1 MRNKLVSVVGVN
13 PPADIAFGRIAEV
26 RSRSMSCNCMTRTSQ
41 QECRGILEQE
51 ADMSE
56 AVIELKH
63 ITKRFAKVLANDDV
77 SITVH
82 KGEVVALLGEN
93 GAGKSTIMKILY
105 GLYHAT
111 SGEIWIDGKEHKI
124 ASPKEAMALG
134 ISMIQQHF
142 SLVPAHTVTENI
154 ILGNCKGRVDIKAK
168 EKEIEALAKQ
178 YGFDVPAGECIKNLS
193 VGTQQKVEI
202 LKALYLNARI
212 LIMDE
217 PTAVLT
223 PQEIDTLMAF
233 VKNYVSKG
241 NSVVF
246 ITHKMKEVM
255 QVSDTIVVMRNG
267 KICGTVKR
275 EDTNEKELAHMM
287 IGHDLETL
295 QAPGEDDPEK
305 KKKRLIV
312 EDLTIQKKDSAP
324 VLDHINLT
332 VHEGE
337 ILGIAGVSDN
347 GQQELCEALYGAET
361 PTQGK
366 ILLDGRDIT
375 ATSVK
380 DRITMGMGYTASD
393 RYRYGMV
400 AEMSLAENMLLKA
413 SYLKKWVSHGI
424 INWKKLR
431 QYTERQ
437 IKEYKIKAPDCNVT
451 VGSLS
456 GGNQQKVV
464 VAREVDMGKS
474 LVIFDQPT
482 RGLDLGAINY
492 VHKTILGEKN
502 SGKSV
507 ILVSTEL
514 SEIFALSDRIAVM
527 YKGRIMGIY
536 KNGELTTE
544 KIGLL
549 MAGYQPDK
557 EEEA

>member
-1 MRNKLVSVVGVN
+1 MDEKTDFLRNRRNVCVCSCDEKRYLK
-13 PPADIAFGRIAEV
+13 FYAEG
-26 RSRSMSCNCMTRTSQ
+26 MKQAMN
-41 QECRGILEQE
+41 EP
-51 ADMSE
+51 
-56 AVIELKH
+56 VIELKH

-77 SITVH
+77 SITIH

-111 SGEIWIDGKEHKI
+111 SGEILIDGKERKI
-124 ASPKEAMALG
+124 ASPKDAMSLG

-154 ILGNCKGRVDIKAK
+154 ILGNCKGKIDMKAK
-168 EKEIEALAKQ
+168 EKEIQELARQ
-178 YGFDVPAGECIKNLS
+178 YGFDVPAGEYIKNLS

-223 PQEIDTLMAF
+223 PQEIDTLMEF
-233 VKNYVSKG
+233 VKQYVAKG

-246 ITHKMKEVM
+246 ITHKMREVM

-267 KICGTVKR
+267 RISGMVSRSETS
-275 EDTNEKELAHMM
+275 EHNLAHMM
-287 IGHDLETL
+287 IGRDLEVL
-295 QAPGEDDPEK
+295 QQPGQEIPEDR
-305 KKKRLIV
+305 KKRLVV
-312 EDLTIQKKDSAP
+312 EDLTIQKKDQAP
-324 VLDHINLT
+324 ALDHVSFELY
-332 VHEGE
+332 EGE
-337 ILGIAGVSDN
+337 VLGIAGVSEN
-347 GQQELCEALYGAET
+347 GQQELCDAIYGAAPVT
-361 PTQGK
+361 AGK
-366 ILLDGRDIT
+366 VRLDGEDL
-375 ATSVK
+375 SGLEVK
-380 DRITMGMGYTASD
+380 DRIARGIGYTASD

-400 AEMSLAENMLLKA
+400 SDMSLSENMLLKS
-413 SYLKKWVSHGI
+413 SYLDTWVKHGL
-424 INWKKLR
+424 INWKALHK
-431 QYTERQ
+431 YTDDQ
-437 IKEYKIKAPDCNVT
+437 IQTYAVKAPDHSVT
-451 VGSLS
+451 IGSLS

-464 VAREVDMGKS
+464 VAREVDMGQK
-474 LVIFDQPT
+474 LIIFDQPT

-492 VHKTILGEKN
+492 VHKTIIDQKN
-502 SGKSV
+502 KGKSV
-507 ILVSTEL
+507 LLVSTEL

-536 KNGELTTE
+536 RNGELTTE

-549 MAGYQPDK
+549 MAGIYPEK

>member
-1 MRNKLVSVVGVN
+1 
-13 PPADIAFGRIAEV
+13 
-26 RSRSMSCNCMTRTSQ
+26 
-41 QECRGILEQE
+41 
-51 ADMSE
+51 MSE
-56 AVIELKH
+56 AVIQLKH

-77 SITVH
+77 SITIH

-111 SGEIWIDGKEHKI
+111 SGEILIDGQERKI
-124 ASPKEAMALG
+124 SSPKEAMGLG

-154 ILGNCKGRVDIKAK
+154 ILGNCKGKLDIKAK

-178 YGFDVPAGECIKNLS
+178 YGFDVPAGEYIRNLS

-223 PQEIDTLMAF
+223 PQEIDTLMEF
-233 VKNYVSKG
+233 VKSYVAKG

-287 IGHDLETL
+287 IGRSLENLKTPGLEDLS
-295 QAPGEDDPEK
+295 DK
-305 KKKRLIV
+305 KVRLSV
-312 EDLTIQKKDSAP
+312 ENLTIQKKSQAP
-324 VLDHINLT
+324 VLDNINF
-332 VHEGE
+332 VIHEGE
-337 ILGIAGVSDN
+337 VLGVAGVSDN
-347 GQQELCEALYGAET
+347 GQEELCEALYGAADIT
-361 PTQGK
+361 SGK
-366 ILLDGRDIT
+366 ILLDGKDIT
-375 ATSVK
+375 GTTVK
-380 DRITMGMGYTASD
+380 DRIAMGIGYTASD
-393 RYRYGMV
+393 RHRYAMV
-400 AEMSLAENMLLKA
+400 ADMSLSENMLMKS
-413 SYLKKWVSHGI
+413 SYLKDWVSHGI
-424 INWKKLR
+424 INWKKLH
-431 QYTERQ
+431 QYTEDC
-437 IKEYKIKAPDCNVT
+437 IKKYAIKAPDHSVT
-451 VGSLS
+451 AGSLS

-464 VAREVDMGKS
+464 VAREVDMGDK
-474 LVIFDQPT
+474 VIIFDQPT

-492 VHKTILGEKN
+492 VHKTILTEKEK
-502 SGKSV
+502 GKSV
-507 ILVSTEL
+507 LLISTEL

-527 YKGRIMGIY
+527 YKGKIMGIY

-549 MAGYQPDK
+549 MAGFQPDK
-557 EEEA
+557 EESA

>member
-1 MRNKLVSVVGVN
+1 
-13 PPADIAFGRIAEV
+13 
-26 RSRSMSCNCMTRTSQ
+26 
-41 QECRGILEQE
+41 
-51 ADMSE
+51 MSE
-56 AVIELKH
+56 AVIQLKH

-77 SITVH
+77 SITIH

-111 SGEIWIDGKEHKI
+111 SGEILIDGQERKI
-124 ASPKEAMALG
+124 SSPKEAMSLG

-154 ILGNCKGRVDIKAK
+154 ILGNCKGKLDIKAK

-178 YGFDVPAGECIKNLS
+178 YGFDVPAGEYIRNLS

-223 PQEIDTLMAF
+223 PQEIDTLMEF
-233 VKNYVSKG
+233 VKSYVAKG

-267 KICGTVKR
+267 RICGTVKR

-287 IGHDLETL
+287 IGHELENL
-295 QAPGEDDPEK
+295 KAPGQEDFSDKKVRLSVENLSIQEK
-305 KKKRLIV
+305 N
-312 EDLTIQKKDSAP
+312 QAP
-324 VLDHINLT
+324 VLDDINFSI
-332 VHEGE
+332 HEGE
-337 ILGIAGVSDN
+337 VLGVAGVSDN
-347 GQQELCEALYGAET
+347 GQQELCEALYGAAQIT
-361 PTQGK
+361 SGK
-366 ILLDGRDIT
+366 VLLDGQDIT
-375 ATSVK
+375 GTTVK
-380 DRITMGMGYTASD
+380 DRIAMGMGYTASD
-393 RYRYGMV
+393 RHRYGMV
-400 AEMSLAENMLLKA
+400 ADMSLSENMLIKS
-413 SYLKKWVSHGI
+413 SYLKNWVSHGI
-424 INWKKLR
+424 INWKKLH
-431 QYTERQ
+431 QYTEDC
-437 IKEYKIKAPDCNVT
+437 IKNYAIKAPDHSVT
-451 VGSLS
+451 AGSLS

-464 VAREVDMGKS
+464 VAREVDMGDK
-474 LVIFDQPT
+474 VIIFDQPT

-492 VHKTILGEKN
+492 VHKTILSEKEK
-502 SGKSV
+502 GKS
-507 ILVSTEL
+507 ILLISTEL

-527 YKGRIMGIY
+527 YKGKIMGIY

-557 EEEA
+557 EESA